1 MPMNPFK
8 RSKSPFEQTQ
18 ERLEKARLG
27 VAEAARGIGTAAG
40 GVASALDDDSQH
52 GRRAPLLAAG
62 AAAFLGLTYVAAKR
76 LGVAAA
82 VAKEVEDVRSG
93 TAEAAGGAGDAA
105 ESTGPPPAPD
115 VATSPAGAP
124 ASGGGG

>member
-27 VAEAARGIGTAAG
+27 VAETARGIGTVAD

-52 GRRAPLLAAG
+52 GRRAPLFAAG
-62 AAAFLGLTYVAAKR
+62 ATAFLGLTYIAAKR
-76 LGVAAA
+76 LGVASA
-82 VAKEVEDVRSG
+82 VTKEVEDVRSG
-93 TAEAAGGAGDAA
+93 AAESAGGAGDAV
-105 ESTGPPPAPD
+105 ES
-115 VATSPAGAP
+115 ATSPASAP
-124 ASGGGG
+124 ANGGGG